1 VLIELPSLWRSKDS
15 PLGRPGGR
23 ADAVAAGAARVLKAW
38 TRLLGLAVMAAAAL
52 SAAAQTT
59 ANPAA
64 GATETLPAM
73 VLVLPGASTP
83 YGRAAEAVR
92 AGFFAAHAAA
102 GAPVAI
108 ESRDSDESPA
118 AVAAAIDAAAARG
131 ARIVVGPLTRD
142 AVDALL
148 RAGGGKLPVLAL
160 NVPASAA
167 PLPPSMLALGLR
179 VEDEARAI
187 VRLLERAPY
196 PAGAAAPP
204 PFAVIVGPGALERR
218 AGAAYAASVQEFGRR
233 AERFDFSLK
242 ADRLAELSRKLAE
255 KPWQAIL
262 LALDAGEAAAVRA
275 WLPPDTVVA
284 ATSRINLS
292 ESSGAGLSQEL
303 EGIAFVDMPWLLEPD
318 HAAVMV
324 YPRPAAAYSAE
335 LERLYALGIDA
346 YRLAAEW
353 LNGKRSFE
361 LDGVTGRLR
370 VDPALAGRV
379 ERLPSQAVFVHG
391 KAERRDGFR

>member
-1 VLIELPSLWRSKDS
+1 LP
-15 PLGRPGGR
+15 
-23 ADAVAAGAARVLKAW
+23 
-38 TRLLGLAVMAAAAL
+38 AAAL
-52 SAAAQTT
+52 SAAAQTI

-64 GATETLPAM
+64 AIGETLPAM
-73 VLVLPGASTP
+73 VLVLPAAATP

-102 GAPVAI
+102 GAPMAI

-118 AVAAAIDAAAARG
+118 AVTAAIEAAAARG

-160 NVPASAA
+160 NVPSSAA

-196 PAGAAAPP
+196 PAGSASPP

-218 AGAAYAASVQEFGRR
+218 AGAAFAASVQQFGRR
-233 AERFDFSLK
+233 AESFEFSLK
-242 ADRLAELSRKLAE
+242 PDRLADLSRRLSE
-255 KPWQAIL
+255 KSWQAIL

-284 ATSRINLS
+284 ATSRVNLL
-292 ESSGAGLSQEL
+292 ESSAAGLNQEL

-346 YRLAAEW
+346 YRLAAES
-353 LNGKRSFE
+353 LNGSRSFE
-361 LDGVTGRLR
+361 IDGVTGRLR

-379 ERLPSQAVFVHG
+379 ERLPSLAVFAQG